1 MNLGNSEVLVSETAN
16 VLSLY
21 GQVEDVDVAD
31 PLEALLLEAGVS
43 EDDEEEVSSSPVK
56 RARVYEHHA
65 PDAGLYIL
73 EEQLSQLRSRLHRIK
88 FYLNEIN
95 DLIPG

>member
-1 MNLGNSEVLVSETAN
+1 MNLGNSENLISESAN

-21 GQVEDVDVAD
+21 SHVEEVDLDD
-31 PLEALLLEAGVS
+31 PLEALLHEAGVP
-43 EDDEEEVSSSPVK
+43 EDDEEEVSASVVQK
-56 RARVYEHHA
+56 ALVLEHHA
-65 PDAGLYIL
+65 PDVGLYII